1 MPTRKL
7 SEQELKMTNSLLEE
21 VRQSIQ
27 KLSGNDSD
35 LRFAIRR
42 KIAKELS
49 YDERGKPTQ
58 RKKLKL
64 KMLRLQN
71 GLCANCNKPLPLLA
85 RGAVLDRQNAMA
97 GYTVENVKLI
107 CRSCDDK
114 LQESRSF
121 TG

>member
-1 MPTRKL
+1 
-7 SEQELKMTNSLLEE
+7 MTNSLLEE

-35 LRFAIRR
+35 LQFAIRR

-58 RKKLKL
+58 RKQLKL
-64 KMLRLQN
+64 KMLRLQK
-71 GLCANCNKPLPLLA
+71 GLCAKCGKPLPLLA

-97 GYTVENVKLI
+97 GYAVENVRLI
-107 CRSCDDK
+107 CRACDDEI
-114 LQESRSF
+114 QESRSF

>member
-7 SEQELKMTNSLLEE
+7 NEQELRMTNSLLEE

-35 LRFAIRR
+35 LQFAIRR

-58 RKKLKL
+58 RKQLKL
-64 KMLRLQN
+64 KMLRLQK
-71 GLCANCNKPLPLLA
+71 GLCAKCGKPLPLLA

-97 GYTVENVKLI
+97 GYAVENVRLI
-107 CRSCDDK
+107 CRACDDEI
-114 LQESRSF
+114 QESRSF